1 MLESTLGQAL
11 ISDLMK
17 KFQIYINPH
26 CHDCD
31 AVIEAMQDVVKCR
44 GGAEAEIINVLDDV
58 DAAVA
63 LRITRVPALVKG
75 HQVIVQGTITEGQ
88 LKERL
93 EQYLATGDAGHD

>member
-1 MLESTLGQAL
+1 MLESTPGQAL
-11 ISDLMK
+11 FLDVME

-31 AVIEAMQDVVKCR
+31 AVIETMQNALKSR
-44 GGAEAEIINVLDDV
+44 GDAEAEIVNVLDDV

-75 HQVIVQGTITEGQ
+75 HHVIVQGAITEGR

-93 EQYLATGDAGHD
+93 DQYLATGDAGHG